1 MSKGY
6 VLITGATS
14 GIGAAIS
21 EIFIKQ
27 GYPVLLTGR
36 NVEKLEE
43 FKKRFSSNVV
53 ETIAVDLNKIENI
66 NVLREYIKKHNIY
79 IEILINNAGAGYNGY
94 FLDIPVEK
102 HKEIINLNVTAFT
115 EILYLSLDNMMKNG
129 GGKVLNVA
137 SSGAYQPGPTIGV
150 YYATKAYVL
159 SLSTALREEYKD
171 KNISISTLCPG
182 ATKTAFSKRAG
193 KGDLA
198 NAVSPEFVA
207 KKAVKG
213 LFKGQAIIKPGMLNR
228 VLINIT
234 KVMPATLNAKI
245 VKKIQTRAAKKI

>member
-21 EIFIKQ
+21 EIFIQ
-27 GYPVLLTGR
+27 EGYSVLLTGR
-36 NVEKLEE
+36 STEKLEE
-43 FKKRFSSNVV
+43 FKKRYPSSVI
-53 ETIAVDLNKIENI
+53 ETISLDLNKSEDI
-66 NVLREYIKKHNIY
+66 NTLREYIKDYNIY
-79 IEILINNAGAGYNGY
+79 IEILINNAGAGYNGN
-94 FLDIPVEK
+94 FLDISLEK
-102 HKEIINLNVTAFT
+102 HKEIIELNVSAFT
-115 EILYLSLDNMMKNG
+115 EILYLAIDNMSKNG

-159 SLSTALREEYKD
+159 SLSTALREEYKN
-171 KNISISTLCPG
+171 KNISISTICPG
-182 ATKTAFSKRAG
+182 ATKTSFSRRAG

-207 KKAVKG
+207 KKAIKG

-245 VKKIQTRAAKKI
+245 VGKIQTKAAKKI